1 MAGGTSEQ
9 EPTLLR
15 QLTLPVAVAGS
26 LVVAAAW
33 YVTWSTSDLSMALT
47 ATPVRPVGAAA
58 LALFFLILVV
68 MMVAMMLPAALPMI
82 LTFDGLTRL
91 KAGRPRNPARR
102 GGAALLCAPAFL

>member
-9 EPTLLR
+9 EPNLLR
-15 QLTLPVAVAGS
+15 QLTLPVAVAVS
-26 LVVAAAW
+26 LVVPAAS

-47 ATPVRPVGAAA
+47 ASPVGPVGTAG

-91 KAGRPRNPARR
+91 QAGRARGHPDQV
-102 GGAALLCAPAFL
+102 GGARV